1 MIHRAP
7 MTREEMKRAGF
18 IDMKELQN
26 EAFWKGLRVIQ
37 SCRNLHHIEGARNYT
52 DKYIELFCFK
62 KNGTLTASETVSHQ
76 YETLQLALNE
86 QIKKL
91 N

>member
-1 MIHRAP
+1 MS
-7 MTREEMKRAGF
+7 KRAGF

-37 SCRNLHHIEGARNYT
+37 SCKNVYHLEGAK
-52 DKYIELFCFK
+52 KYADRFIELFC
-62 KNGTLTASETVSHQ
+62 KNNKGTLLATESVAHQ
-76 YETLQLALNE
+76 YDTLQLALKE
-86 QIKKL
+86 QSKKL

>member
-1 MIHRAP
+1 MSKGV
-7 MTREEMKRAGF
+7 EL

-37 SCRNLHHIEGARNYT
+37 SCTNLYHLEAAQNYT
-52 DKYIELFCFK
+52 DRFIELFCKNK
-62 KNGTLTASETVSHQ
+62 KGTLYATESIAHQ
-76 YETLQLALNE
+76 YDTLQLALKE
-86 QIKKL
+86 QKKKL

>member
-1 MIHRAP
+1 MS
-7 MTREEMKRAGF
+7 KRAGV

-37 SCRNLHHIEGARNYT
+37 SCKNVYQLNGARNYT
-52 DKYIELFCFK
+52 DRFMELFCK
-62 KNGTLTASETVSHQ
+62 KNKRTLTASDTVAHQ
-76 YETLQLALNE
+76 YETLQLALKE
-86 QIKKL
+86 QSKKL